1 MRQEAGEKGAVAVG
15 LQPTIPK
22 SGRLLVAALAL
33 LSACGDAGKEPA
45 APPETPTAVAPPT
58 AAETTAMSDAVTASV
73 GDDAYTLYKRACVA
87 CHGETGDGVGD
98 FPSLAKL
105 SGKDIESRL
114 HAYRAGET
122 VGPKSA
128 LMAPIAKPLSDEQ
141 IAALALYLG
150 S

>member
-1 MRQEAGEKGAVAVG
+1 MTLNRYY
-15 LQPTIPK
+15 P
-22 SGRLLVAALAL
+22 LVAALAL
-33 LSACGDAGKEPA
+33 LLSACGDTGKEA
-45 APPETPTAVAPPT
+45 AATPDTTAAVAPPT
-58 AAETTAMSDAVTASV
+58 AAEAAAMADAVTSSV
-73 GDDAYTLYKRACVA
+73 GDDAYTLYKRSCIA
-87 CHGETGDGVGD
+87 CHGETGEGVGD

-114 HAYRAGET
+114 RAYRAGET

-128 LMAPIAKPLSDEQ
+128 LMAPLAKPLSDEQ